1 LHIKDFSDKIGK
13 EHELKVEY
21 NSDNAT
27 SKELLDTCNYTD
39 L

>member
-1 LHIKDFSDKIGK
+1 LHIRDFSDKIGK

-21 NSDNAT
+21 KDGNETTKALQDSY
-27 SKELLDTCNYTD
+27 NYTD